1 MHELENAALVSIGR
15 AYGFSWLAIL
25 CIIFAFSFQP
35 PLAAAVG
42 GVLCIIFTL
51 VLGACAWYAKFKKYD
66 RTQMWMMLPKEARPP
81 KEVAQRVISRI
92 LRDTY
97 LWFAKQT
104 AVMSIVFLAI
114 GILLKAAGLHE
125 LPGATRASNVE
136 RPLPAILVD
145 DSETMYGL
153 RIEVQP

>member
-42 GVLCIIFTL
+42 GVLCIIFTF
-51 VLGACAWYAKFKKYD
+51 VLGGCAWYAKYKKYE
-66 RTQMWMMLPKEARPP
+66 RTDLWVMLPKEARPP
-81 KEVAQRVISRI
+81 KEVAQRVIGRV

-104 AVMSIVFLAI
+104 AIMSIVFLAT
-114 GILLKAAGLHE
+114 GIVLKAAGLHE
-125 LPGATRASNVE
+125 LPGAARANNTE
-136 RPLPAILVD
+136 RPFPAILVD
-145 DSETMYGL
+145 DSDTLHGL
-153 RIEVQP
+153 RIEVHP